1 MSGKFGLIG
10 TVTYDRISY
19 ESRPSW
25 MGLGGVL
32 YQGAVLSALGKE
44 VFLYTNLGQE
54 LVSDVEKII
63 MNWPKLRREGINH
76 IPDPGNQVL
85 LHYPESGE
93 RVEILESVVPP
104 LDPMLIIK
112 DLPEFEM
119 LILILNSGYDIE
131 LGDWRKIVHSASCL
145 IWIDIHSLPLSK
157 VLNVPR
163 KYNPL
168 PDWKKW
174 VERVTFIQANEKEMA
189 SILGHPEKKPSEA
202 DMLHFGERAFDLGAK
217 AVFITLGKEGV
228 LVMSPKGSKKICTL
242 RVNKVVDT
250 TGCGDVF
257 CAATAAGLSE
267 SMDPFEAVA
276 FGLKLATKA
285 VTARGIEETYIR
297 VKNLIHL
304 PKS

>member
-10 TVTYDRISY
+10 TITYDRISY

-25 MGLGGVL
+25 EGVGGIL
-32 YQGAVLSALGKE
+32 YQGAVLCSLRKK

-63 MNWPKLRREGINH
+63 KKWPKLQRKGINH
-76 IPDPGNQVL
+76 IPGPGNQVL
-85 LHYPESGE
+85 LHYPESEE
-93 RVEILESVVPP
+93 RVEILRSVVPP
-104 LDPMLIIK
+104 LDPIIVIK

-131 LGDWRKIVHSASCL
+131 LRDWRKIVCSASCP

-157 VLNVPR
+157 ELNVPR
-163 KYNPL
+163 KYMPL
-168 PDWKKW
+168 PDWEKW

-189 SILGHPEKKPSEA
+189 SILGHPEKEPSKA
-202 DMLHFGERAFDLGAK
+202 DMLHFGERTFDLGTK

-228 LVMSPKGSKKICTL
+228 LVMSPEGSKKICSF

-257 CAATAAGLSE
+257 CAGTAAGLVE
-267 SMDPFEAVA
+267 GMDPFEAAA

-285 VTARGIEETYIR
+285 VAARGIEETYIE
-297 VKNLIHL
+297 V
-304 PKS
+304 S

>member
-10 TVTYDRISY
+10 TITYDRISY

-32 YQGAVLSALGKE
+32 YQGATLSALGKE
-44 VFLYTNLGQE
+44 VFLYTNLGEE
-54 LVSDVEKII
+54 LDSEVEKII
-63 MNWPKLRREGINH
+63 KNWPKLRRKGINH
-76 IPDPGNQVL
+76 IPGPGNQVL

-93 RVEILESVVPP
+93 RVEILRSVVPP
-104 LDPMLIIK
+104 LDPSLVIK

-131 LGDWRKIVHSASCL
+131 LRDWRKIVCSASCP

-157 VLNVPR
+157 EINVPR
-163 KYNPL
+163 KYMSL
-168 PDWKKW
+168 PDWKEW

-202 DMLHFGERAFDLGAK
+202 DMINFGERAFNLGTK

-228 LVMSPKGSKKICTL
+228 FVMSPKGSKRICSF

-257 CAATAAGLSE
+257 CAGMAAGLVG
-267 SMDPFEAVA
+267 SMDPFEAAA

-285 VTARGIEETYIR
+285 VTARGIGETYIR
-297 VKNLIHL
+297 VKL
-304 PKS
+304 S